1 MSDVLQRQTFRTSR
15 LLDFFSE
22 KELVA
27 QTGHQVAEWPLVVV
41 KELIDNA
48 LDACEE
54 TGVAPVISVTVNEAG
69 IEVRAIQ
76 RMRPVTMAIASARSS
91 RKFSLASGTDMPRER
106 MRYRTRFRMAA
117 RARAPERMRQ
127 RSSLKETSRT

>member
-1 MSDVLQRQTFRTSR
+1 MSFSVKPSAHPVCSTS
-15 LLDFFSE
+15 LAK

-54 TGVAPVISVTVNEAG
+54 TGVAPVISVTLNEAG
-69 IEVRAIQ
+69 IEVTDNGPALRIPSRVCWITPSVYRAAKLMSV
-76 RMRPVTMAIASARSS
+76 RHAAPKGTRSRPSW
-91 RKFSLASGTDMPRER
+91 G
-106 MRYRTRFRMAA
+106 
-117 RARAPERMRQ
+117 
-127 RSSLKETSRT
+127 